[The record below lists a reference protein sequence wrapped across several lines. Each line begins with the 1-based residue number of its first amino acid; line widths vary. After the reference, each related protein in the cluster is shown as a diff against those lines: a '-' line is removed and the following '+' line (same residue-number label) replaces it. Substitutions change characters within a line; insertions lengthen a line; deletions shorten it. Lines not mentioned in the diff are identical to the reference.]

1 MGEVG
6 EVSSLGKGESRS
18 LLFPR
23 SFSGEPLLTSTP
35 LAVDESFLRTLLLLL
50 LLRAAVA
57 EQHSF
62 AHRGDPRSIIRVRD
76 PLSGLYFSPPLAPFF
91 SSIGRYPP
99 RWERFIKLVAL
110 SSDSI
115 ASFDIFVGKPVGEES
130 LILNSH
136 SAIKNGQ
143 NRLT

>member
-6 EVSSLGKGESRS
+6 EVSSLGKVNLG
-18 LLFPR
+18 R
-23 SFSGEPLLTSTP
+23 SFFHVPFQGNPSSPQPRWLSMNLFFGRCCCCEN
-35 LAVDESFLRTLLLLL
+35 R
-50 LLRAAVA
+50 RAAVA

-62 AHRGDPRSIIRVRD
+62 AHREDPRSIIRVRD
-76 PLSGLYFSPPLAPFF
+76 PLSGLYFSPSLAPFF